1 MEWKL
6 TSEKYRQLLSFIGY
20 GNFREADMIVFG
32 NEEGTGDYGIEE
44 NVEARIRYYGK
55 NEAGEYVDCF
65 NVNDLGEGFWESSKE
80 DKIARYLR
88 EQYGDEIEEKFYTKG
103 TFLPTVARICL
114 ALECDRDN
122 IGRWFRTYDECS
134 SLKQAIQLYILNEL
148 FTKREGLQTCLSD
161 WRPLPRPSER
171 VWPKEYSEIWSDHS
185 KENPYLKAFD
195 KPNARGGIKTDFSNF
210 TEDVK
215 RRMEVLKKAF
225 IASTAKVVLCL
236 GGANG
241 MKKTVLKE
249 MFQLRDRDFSP
260 LDVRADSQNNLS
272 SYRATVHLE
281 HKDLHIFLLPFPQAG
296 YGFRDGKSMLRYYQQ
311 VTERYLYPILG
322 RMSNDGNEIL
332 EDDVEM
338 RSNGHTSKGRP
349 RWTREEN
356 LCIYHYLDL
365 FPQKSAREI
374 AVLIKEN
381 ERFSKII
388 NRSIGAIAQHIDQLK
403 TLQGDLNVP
412 DPVHNNKR
420 GFHDY

>member
-161 WRPLPRPSER
+161 WRPLPRPSTQ
-171 VWPKEYSEIWSDHS
+171 VWPIEYTEIWPDNS
-185 KENPYLKAFD
+185 KENPYLQAFSP
-195 KPNARGGIKTDFSNF
+195 PNMEQEIKTSFSHF
-210 TEDVK
+210 TADVH
-215 RRMEVLKKAF
+215 RRMSVLKRAF
-225 IASTAKVVLCL
+225 VHSPAKVILSL

-241 MKKTVLKE
+241 EKKKVLKR
-249 MFQLRDRDFSP
+249 MFQLQDHDFHP
-260 LDVRADSQNNLS
+260 LDVRADSTNNLS
-272 SYRATVHLE
+272 SYHAIVPLENKKLHL
-281 HKDLHIFLLPFPQAG
+281 FLLPFPMAG
-296 YGFRDGKSMLRYYQQ
+296 KGLFRNGEAMMHYYQQ

-322 RMSNDGNEIL
+322 RTQI
-332 EDDVEM
+332 
-338 RSNGHTSKGRP
+338 GR
-349 RWTREEN
+349 
-356 LCIYHYLDL
+356 
-365 FPQKSAREI
+365 
-374 AVLIKEN
+374 
-381 ERFSKII
+381 
-388 NRSIGAIAQHIDQLK
+388 
-403 TLQGDLNVP
+403 
-412 DPVHNNKR
+412 
-420 GFHDY
+420 